1 MYLHIAAVL
10 GVMAVAY
17 AAARLRKLSVEL
29 CMLASAV
36 AGGLA
41 GAFVQTPPIGEL
53 ARHLVEGTFTYLDV
67 MLVFA
72 TATIFIAIVA
82 ESGGINFIVR
92 GIVRAFHGQHIIA
105 LLLLMVVIL
114 IPGALT
120 GAGSVSL
127 LTVGAPSALAM
138 GYLGLSKKRTAAIL
152 FIVAG
157 LSAAAP
163 PVNIW
168 AMVICAGTAIPY
180 VGFTYTLGIPVL
192 LLGTFTVL
200 TLGWKREHPISR
212 EDALLAM
219 PQPPSGMSWWRV
231 LLPFGAF
238 FCTVAASRLWPFSTP
253 VLGLPLQFSIAALV
267 ALVCSPTRVNI
278 LTLSRDTVRRLVPL
292 LATMAIVGSLQ
303 QIMTVTGVRGFISY
317 AVISTSLV
325 LLYLLLVV
333 LIPVSEGLLAYGA
346 AKALFV
352 SVLPRGPGAGR
363 HGPAHGRH
371 ASQRDRRAALGAPL
385 HRERQR
391 REGHG
396 HRHSPAQPQRER
408 VHQARRRLSPVLRH
422 QDAVG
427 GQDVSIRRS
436 GRVAARSV
444 A

>member
-1 MYLHIAAVL
+1 MTNPLYVHITVVL

-17 AAARLRKLSVEL
+17 AAARWRKLGVEL

-41 GAFVQTPPIGEL
+41 GACVRTPPVGEL

-67 MLVFA
+67 MLVFV
-72 TATIFIAIVA
+72 TATIFITIIA
-82 ESGGINFIVR
+82 ESGGVDFIVR
-92 GIVRAFHGQHIIA
+92 AIVRAFHRRHLVA
-105 LLLLMVVIL
+105 LFLLMILVL

-120 GAGSVSL
+120 GAGSVSV

-138 GYLGLSKKRTAAIL
+138 RHLGLSRKRTAAIL

-180 VGFTYTLGIPVL
+180 VGFTYALGIPVL
-192 LLGTFTVL
+192 LLGTFTIL
-200 TLGWKREHPISR
+200 TLGWKRDRAVSR
-212 EDALLAM
+212 EDALRAM
-219 PQPPSGMSWWRV
+219 PQPPPGMGWWRV

-238 FCTVAASRLWPFSTP
+238 FGTVVASRLWPFATP

-267 ALVCSPTRVNI
+267 ALLCSPTRVNV

-303 QIMTVTGVRGFISY
+303 QVMTVTGVRGFISY
-317 AVISTSLV
+317 AVISTPLV

-333 LIPVSEGLLAYGA
+333 LIPISEGLLTYGA
-346 AKALFV
+346 AAIIGIPLVWYLDSIGLHATVVIAGLSLLWPLGDGLPPTALIGRLTVMV
-352 SVLPRGPGAGR
+352 SGYEGSYWSFLKETWLPWLAITAAGI
-363 HGPAHGRH
+363 AMIVFS
-371 ASQRDRRAALGAPL
+371 AK
-385 HRERQR
+385 
-391 REGHG
+391 
-396 HRHSPAQPQRER
+396 
-408 VHQARRRLSPVLRH
+408 LSML
-422 QDAVG
+422 
-427 GQDVSIRRS
+427 
-436 GRVAARSV
+436 VAWSL
-444 A
+444 